1 MSARRTPAAARG
13 GALRLATGAA
23 LVVLALTASGRAQ
36 QEDAAVQDREPGV
49 DVDIFA
55 GGGGTASELVHVPV
69 VALYPGA
76 VSVRPTVENPVAGDP
91 EVVQRGMEYFNQM
104 NCVGCHAPNG
114 AGGMGPSL
122 SNATFLYGAA
132 PANIL

>member
-1 MSARRTPAAARG
+1 M
-13 GALRLATGAA
+13 
-23 LVVLALTASGRAQ
+23 
-36 QEDAAVQDREPGV
+36 
-49 DVDIFA
+49 
-55 GGGGTASELVHVPV
+55 HVPV

-91 EVVQRGMEYFNQM
+91 EVVQRSMEYFNQM